1 MKKSLIAILASG
13 ALALSM
19 NAFASKPTSITF
31 EAEGTTADGQE
42 YANYV
47 VRCSNGERQPHGA
60 KRRIRRAKIVAH
72 KKGCRR
78 QEAGLSCKRKK
89 SPSAAGK
96 ARAAGK
102 KTVL

>member
-47 VRCSNGERQPHGA
+47 VRCSNGERQPLTA
-60 KRRIRRAKIVAH
+60 WD
-72 KKGCRR
+72 
-78 QEAGLSCKRKK
+78 SRKK
-89 SPSAAGK
+89 WCVGKDSQEDCHRKQISAAKQACK
-96 ARAAGK
+96 AS
-102 KTVL
+102 